1 MIATGI
7 VRRSDDLRRIVI
19 PKEICQTLRIK
30 EGDPMEFFVND
41 DEIILKKYTPNQQ
54 TFALDCRDFV
64 SKKYEEIV
72 AINYMNDTTAVLFR
86 AGRLVYIKKCA
97 GDIFD
102 MNVALCHAFAK
113 AGYTYKNPVL
123 E

>member
-1 MIATGI
+1 MRATGI
-7 VRRSDDLRRIVI
+7 VHRMDVI
-19 PKEICQTLRIK
+19 GCVAIPEEIRQTLRIK
-30 EGDPMEFFVND
+30 EGDPMEIFVND
-41 DEIILKKYTPNQQ
+41 DEIILKKYTSNQQ
-54 TFALDCRDFV
+54 TFATKCRDYV
-64 SKKYEEIV
+64 SNKYGEIV

-86 AGRLVYIKKCA
+86 NGTFVIVKRYA

-113 AGYTYKNPVL
+113 AGYTYKNPIC

>member
-7 VRRSDDLRRIVI
+7 VRRSDALKRIAI

-41 DEIILKKYTPNQQ
+41 DEIILKKHTPNQQ
-54 TFALDCRDFV
+54 TFALDCRDFI
-64 SKKYEEIV
+64 SKKYKEIM
-72 AINYMNDTTAVLFR
+72 AINYINNTTTVLFR
-86 AGRLVYIKKCA
+86 TGKLIYIKKCA

-102 MNVALCHAFAK
+102 MNVALCYAFAK